1 MPGCR
6 QELSGWEG
14 KGERR
19 VNNKEQHIEPFDI
32 AHIFLLDRYAE
43 SQYGKGILKLR
54 YWRGTFYHY
63 ENGCFHA
70 VSDGEI
76 KAELAE
82 YLYEKNI
89 TLSSQKINLT
99 MLCLRRKTQML
110 RGTEVNSWL
119 DGVNG
124 ARVLPAA
131 NGNVSFSDID
141 EDGRY
146 HRLDHSP
153 QYFTLTKLPYNY
165 DPDAKCP
172 YWLIFLD
179 DVMMGRED
187 YILLLQQWCGYL
199 FRPDLREQR
208 FLLCTGEGANGKGVF
223 FEVVQSLVGEENCS
237 QVGLSRFNNPFAL
250 YETLG
255 KVVNVT
261 NESSHII
268 EDESENV
275 MKSIVAGDRF
285 TFERKFRDAISARP
299 TAKVMI
305 STNSLPRFNDKT
317 LGVWRRILLVRF
329 EKTISED
336 AQIKNYADLL
346 KEELPGILNWSLE
359 GLRKLEEAGRFT
371 IPKSH
376 AEFIEQYRRDS
387 DPARAFLMENFT
399 VFPNSD
405 GTSCHKVYEK
415 YAQYC
420 TENNCRPMN
429 AANFGRNVRRI
440 FPDVKRQRIG
450 GRDSREWKYTGLVAT
465 VSQVPQ

>member
-1 MPGCR
+1 
-6 QELSGWEG
+6 
-14 KGERR
+14 

-32 AHIFLLDRYAE
+32 AKIFLLDRYAE
-43 SQYGKGILKLR
+43 TQCGQGILKLR
-54 YWRGTFYHY
+54 YWQGAFYRY
-63 ENGCFHA
+63 EDGCFHV

-82 YLYEKNI
+82 YFHEKDI

-99 MLCLRRKTQML
+99 MLCLQRKTRTH
-110 RGTEVNSWL
+110 RGTELNSWL
-119 DGVNG
+119 DDVNG
-124 ARVLPAA
+124 ARVLSAA
-131 NGNVSFSDID
+131 NGNISFSDID
-141 EDGRY
+141 KEGRNLLLL
-146 HRLDHSP
+146 HTP
-153 QYFTLTKLPYNY
+153 QYYTLTKLPYNY

-172 YWLIFLD
+172 DWLRFLD
-179 DVMMGRED
+179 DVMMGRKD

-223 FEVVQSLVGEENCS
+223 FEVVQALVGEKNCS

-275 MKSIVAGDRF
+275 LKSIVAGDRF
-285 TFERKFRDAISARP
+285 TFERKFKDAISARP

-346 KEELPGILNWSLE
+346 KEELPGILNWSLA
-359 GLRKLEEAGRFT
+359 GLRKLNEAGQFT

-405 GTSCHKVYEK
+405 GTSCREVYEK
-415 YAQYC
+415 YKQYC
-420 TENNCRPMN
+420 TENNCRATN
-429 AANFGRNVRRI
+429 DANFGKNVSRI
-440 FPDVKRQRIG
+440 FPDVKRKRIG
-450 GRDSREWKYTGLVAT
+450 GRDSRKYKYTGLVAV